1 MTISIHMEE
10 GPPDV
15 QIGPPIPEAP
25 EFKLLQGNQLLFL
38 TPDGAR
44 SLALVLLGMTDP
56 ITRKWWP

>member
-1 MTISIHMEE
+1 MEE

-38 TPDGAR
+38 TPEGAR